1 MDKGNGSRLV
11 ILAAAVVTAVLIP
24 VYRSQSLPW
33 ADAVV
38 AAVMFVMPCVLLGL
52 IVWRATVRVRPATL
66 TWRSVT
72 AHAGGALV
80 FSAAWTAIFAS
91 FVYAIRPDWIRG
103 FLGDGAV
110 WQFTWGLVIYAAIV
124 QVART
129 RARLREREAATS
141 DAELQALRS
150 QLNPHFLFNT
160 LHSLGQ
166 LAREDPVA
174 TQEALEHFGDLMRY
188 VLDAGRRPSPEVP
201 LEEELRFIRRYL
213 SLEGLRLGE
222 RLRVVEDIEPDA
234 LEFAVPPLLLQPL
247 VENAVRHGLAPRRQG
262 GTIRLAARVHG
273 ETLALEVTDD
283 GDGALPEEWKRA
295 TGMGLRSVMRQ
306 LDACFAGAAHLGIT
320 TRPQAGFS
328 AALQMPARLP
338 ASFLSRA
345 RA

>member
-1 MDKGNGSRLV
+1 MDKANGSRLAV
-11 ILAAAVVTAVLIP
+11 LAAAVVTAVLIP

-52 IVWRATVRVRPATL
+52 VVWRATVRARPTTL
-66 TWRSVT
+66 TWRSI
-72 AHAGGALV
+72 ALHAGGAVL
-80 FSAAWTAIFAS
+80 FSAVWTGIFAS
-91 FVYAIRPDWIRG
+91 FVYAIRPDWISG

-188 VLDAGRRPSPEVP
+188 VLDAGCRPSAEVP

-247 VENAVRHGLAPRRQG
+247 VENAVRHGLAPRREG
-262 GTIRLAARVHG
+262 GTLRLVARVRG
-273 ETLALEVTDD
+273 ETLVVEVTDD
-283 GDGALPEEWKRA
+283 GDGAPPEAWRRA
-295 TGMGLRSVMRQ
+295 PGMGLKSVLRQ
-306 LDACFAGAAHLGIT
+306 LDACFGGAAQLGVT

-328 AALQMPARLP
+328 AVVRMPARL
-338 ASFLSRA
+338 SMRA
-345 RA
+345 PT